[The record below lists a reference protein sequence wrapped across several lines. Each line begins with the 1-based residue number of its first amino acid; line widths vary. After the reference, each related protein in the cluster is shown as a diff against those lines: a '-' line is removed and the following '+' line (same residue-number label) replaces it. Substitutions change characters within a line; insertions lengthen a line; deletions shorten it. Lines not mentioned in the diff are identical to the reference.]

1 MSATSAAALRQ
12 QAIAWLVESR
22 SGAMT
27 EHQRKAL
34 DRWRQADPAHEAA
47 WSQVIG
53 SLERVLQPL
62 APHTSSHAS
71 ADAAL
76 NALLQPDR
84 RRRRIAG
91 GALAFAGAALGGLV
105 AHRFTPLPGLLAD
118 AHTAT
123 AERRS
128 LELAD
133 GSRLL
138 LDARSAIDI
147 DLGADSRRVHL
158 RQGALIA
165 QVPAGSPFTVQTRHG
180 QAQVPA
186 AHGARFMVRL
196 QEERTQVAALAQDVV
211 LHTRL
216 GAQSPLQAGASAWMD
231 GVAISEALARAEA
244 AAAWQSGM
252 LAVDDWP
259 LDSVV
264 DALRPYRTGL
274 LRVAPA
280 ASRLRVLG
288 TFPLDN
294 TDRALQALAS
304 SLPIR
309 VTRYRGGWLTLIDAA

>member
-1 MSATSAAALRQ
+1 MSAASATVLQQ
-12 QAIAWLVESR
+12 QAIEWLVEWR

-27 EHQRKAL
+27 DRQRKAL
-34 DRWRQADPAHEAA
+34 DHWRQADPSHEAA
-47 WSQVIG
+47 WAQVSG
-53 SLERVLQPL
+53 ALERVLQPL
-62 APHTSSHAS
+62 APHKASHAA

-76 NALLQPDR
+76 GALLKPDR
-84 RRRRIAG
+84 RRRRMAG
-91 GALAFAGAALGGLV
+91 GTLALAGAALGGLV

-123 AERRS
+123 GERRS

-180 QAQVPA
+180 RAQVPA
-186 AHGARFMVRL
+186 AQGARFMVRL
-196 QEERTQVAALAQDVV
+196 QEERTQVAALAQDLV

-216 GAQSPLQAGASAWMD
+216 GAQSPLQAGASAWLD
-231 GVAISEALARAEA
+231 GAAIAEALARAEA

-259 LDSVV
+259 LDAVV
-264 DALRPYRTGL
+264 EALRPYRPGL

-280 ASRLRVLG
+280 AARLRVLG
-288 TFPLDN
+288 SFALDD
-294 TDRALQALAS
+294 TDRALQALAN